1 MPLAGGG
8 GGHVR
13 RLQLRAWCHA
23 GFVLMTHFWASTG
36 APEPSCTTAKRVN
49 DMVVD
54 DKASYADL
62 VSAAACPGA
71 DVTVQWRG
79 AVLVDE
85 PIVVAE
91 KASLK
96 IVGAPGAVI
105 DGHSTTRLLV
115 VNAGSTV
122 HLQDM
127 TLQNGHALTDATE
140 APWGGAAFVKSQGL
154 LSIISSRFWFN
165 EGQEV
170 GGAIYQEAGGKL
182 NCTDCVFLENTGSY
196 GGAIDNH
203 GEASFSSCKFTSN
216 SAANAGGA
224 IYQNEDGTLTCI
236 DCVFAKNEADQD
248 GGAIYLEFDGTLN
261 CTDCLFAENAAQDAG
276 GAIYQKRGGISNFT
290 DSVFVDN
297 HGSYGGAMDNYG
309 SATITSCNFTSNS
322 VVGSGGALFQ
332 QEGGIL
338 YCTGSV
344 FTNNTGPSLGGAME
358 NYGEATITSCNFTS
372 NSVQKHGGAIYQ
384 WNSGML
390 NCTGSEF
397 TENYAGERQLGGAF
411 VLDASAT
418 VTVEDCTFRANAS
431 PRGGAVAITLPI
443 LETTAIMIS
452 FRGCQFVGNIAENT
466 AGGAFLQEGTGSALF
481 AKVDSATIFTNNS
494 ANCCYAG
501 GQNSGV
507 GASCV
512 DVSTGYDSGWE
523 CCSDSQYIGAAPAE
537 GTFTCKGCDTTGL
550 VCTGV
555 GVTSTT
561 LTLDNGFWR
570 ETLTQ
575 EVVRQCWNSAA
586 CSGGAA
592 AASVDEYCAAG
603 YKGPYCAVC
612 SDNYG
617 ALVGYRCVECTNT
630 AVAIAFVVMAV
641 VAVTAVF
648 LLWVLVRAVGGA
660 SENAGGA
667 KPTDIRSRV
676 ARIVLE
682 LMRRLR
688 VPIVVLQVLTQY
700 VSITGASLPL
710 SYTEFLNSM
719 SLVSLDLRWVTSP
732 GCAMKVDFY
741 GRLLMAT
748 LTPLAVIALIFV
760 PRLYLIARARSERTP
775 RQPHALLQR
784 LVEKDRNAALAFT
797 FLIFAGVSVT
807 VFQTFACDE
816 LMYISKSY
824 LRADYSIEC
833 YTPEHT
839 AYRIFAGVMV
849 LIYPIGIPALYMSTL
864 WRCFGAHRD
873 HGRTSELAK
882 ASSFLWE
889 PYRAHA
895 FHWEV
900 VECLR
905 RLMLT
910 GLLVF
915 IMPGTPGQSAVA
927 CVFAFFTGFVYES
940 VRPHGERSDM
950 WLYKLGYS
958 IIFVTY
964 FLSLLMQVSYTDE
977 QSEAIIGNLLIALN
991 VLLLVLAL
999 GQAIL
1004 VLTSVRAQDGP
1015 VQQTSMFGILHRSSR
1030 LTESEVDAVQ
1040 VEVEDAPTS

>member
-1 MPLAGGG
+1 MS
-8 GGHVR
+8 
-13 RLQLRAWCHA
+13 CHTNIA
-23 GFVLMTHFWASTG
+23 TASHHF
-36 APEPSCTTAKRVN
+36 
-49 DMVVD
+49 D
-54 DKASYADL
+54 
-62 VSAAACPGA
+62 
-71 DVTVQWRG
+71 
-79 AVLVDE
+79 AVLDVHF
-85 PIVVAE
+85 
-91 KASLK
+91 LNHY
-96 IVGAPGAVI
+96 GARCILILEGY
-105 DGHSTTRLLV
+105 S
-115 VNAGSTV
+115 
-122 HLQDM
+122 
-127 TLQNGHALTDATE
+127 
-140 APWGGAAFVKSQGL
+140 GGAFYNS
-154 LSIISSRFWFN
+154 
-165 EGQEV
+165 
-170 GGAIYQEAGGKL
+170 
-182 NCTDCVFLENTGSY
+182 
-196 GGAIDNH
+196 
-203 GEASFSSCKFTSN
+203 GEAWFTS
-216 SAANAGGA
+216 
-224 IYQNEDGTLTCI
+224 CI
-236 DCVFAKNEADQD
+236 F
-248 GGAIYLEFDGTLN
+248 TLN
-261 CTDCLFAENAAQDAG
+261 
-276 GAIYQKRGGISNFT
+276 S
-290 DSVFVDN
+290 
-297 HGSYGGAMDNYG
+297 GSYGGAMDNYG
-309 SATITSCNFTSNS
+309 TATITSCNFTSNS
-322 VVGSGGALFQ
+322 VSGAGGGIHQGDSGTLNCTGCVFAENEANYGGASQNSGEAWFTSCHFTSNAVVGSGGALFQ

-338 YCTGSV
+338 YCTSSV

-358 NYGEATITSCNFTS
+358 NYGKATITSCNFTS

-397 TENYAGERQLGGAF
+397 TENYAGQLGGAF
-411 VLDASAT
+411 VLDASAR

-481 AKVDSATIFTNNS
+481 AEVDSATIFTNNS
-494 ANCCYAG
+494 TNCCYAG

-550 VCTGV
+550 ACTGV
-555 GVTSTT
+555 GVTTT
-561 LTLDNGFWR
+561 ALTLDNGFWR

-575 EVVRQCWNSAA
+575 EVIRQCWNNAA

-592 AASVDEYCAAG
+592 AASVDDYCAAG
-603 YKGPYCAVC
+603 YEGPYCAVC

-617 ALVGYRCVECTNT
+617 ALVGYRCVECTDT

-641 VAVTAVF
+641 VAVVAVF

-660 SENAGGA
+660 SEDAGGA
-667 KPTDIRSRV
+667 KPTDIGSRV

-688 VPIVVLQVLTQY
+688 VPIVVLQLLTQY
-700 VSITGASLPL
+700 VSITGATLPL

-748 LTPLAVIALIFV
+748 VTPLAAIALIFV
-760 PRLYLIARARSERTP
+760 PRLYFIARARSERTP

-816 LMYISKSY
+816 LTYIGKSY

-849 LIYPIGIPALYMSTL
+849 LVYPIGVPALYMGTL

-927 CVFAFFTGFVYES
+927 CVFVFFTGFVYES

-964 FLSLLMQVSYTDE
+964 FLSLLMQVNTR
-977 QSEAIIGNLLIALN
+977 
-991 VLLLVLAL
+991 
-999 GQAIL
+999 
-1004 VLTSVRAQDGP
+1004 TSRARP
-1015 VQQTSMFGILHRSSR
+1015 SSA
-1030 LTESEVDAVQ
+1030 TCS
-1040 VEVEDAPTS
+1040 